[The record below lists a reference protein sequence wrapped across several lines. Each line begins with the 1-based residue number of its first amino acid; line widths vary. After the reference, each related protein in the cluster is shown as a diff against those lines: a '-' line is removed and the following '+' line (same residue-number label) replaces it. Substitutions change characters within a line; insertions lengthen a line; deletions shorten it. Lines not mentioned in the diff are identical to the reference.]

1 MRRARFGRRA
11 CRRNGSSL
19 RGRRCEAGRRFPGA
33 FGYNAIR
40 VPLYLALAGY
50 QDRKAYEPFAKLW
63 SASDPAGLPIL
74 DVASDQSVGRLQEPG
89 YAAVAALVACA
100 ASGTAL
106 PPGFAEPAV
115 SENYYPATLHL
126 LALAAANTRYRVMSR
141 ALRRR
146 GAALSLLAG
155 LSLDLAGAA
164 TEAQA
169 QSAPDAA
176 GSVLRDERRA
186 PVILGAS
193 GAPSSAS
200 EIVDESGLRYYAAQ
214 RQTDRV
220 QTEIARLRR
229 RYPNWTVPTDLDTLK
244 PSPPEEAPLWDLFTA
259 GRVEEVRAAIA
270 ARQAVDPDWHPSED
284 LARKLNRGTLRGEV
298 KAAEAKGDWDRIRAR
313 VDAAPE
319 TLRNLDIDI
328 AWTVAEAYA
337 RTGDLAQAANAYR
350 NILSGQS
357 DTALRLATVQKAMA
371 NLPMAKVEPLL
382 ATGHSAADGSNE
394 FNAIRLDV
402 TRARIAA
409 VLHEEP
415 AGQIEPADLAA
426 LGEAVRKGADPAELS
441 LLGWYA
447 YHRRQFRE
455 ALDWFKAAIARGGDA
470 RIATGLALS
479 LRELGQE
486 REAGGSGLRL
496 AGPLGDQRR
505 PLPRHDGAPADPE
518 RRSRRRSLRL
528 DRFAKLVLH
537 DDVGRWGPGPGLVR
551 LQRLPVRGRR
561 GLVPA
566 RERLEAAGSRRP
578 GLRPDPG
585 PLKRVR
591 DFMEIINRYDG
602 LFPTV
607 VDLALPPPESQAAGP
622 CDPVRDPAAA
632 RRRPPSRPAFPNR
645 RRRRRPRGSCPCGGA
660 SFLWPSRPRIRC
672 ASPNR
677 PSAAAMPTSCASRG
691 RRSLWSPV
699 AFPVSPPC
707 RTNATASPCFR
718 LGTASTARRRRP
730 GCRCRPPARWPMPT
744 PESRVGRPVPR
755 RRGT

>member
-1 MRRARFGRRA
+1 
-11 CRRNGSSL
+11 
-19 RGRRCEAGRRFPGA
+19 
-33 FGYNAIR
+33 
-40 VPLYLALAGY
+40 
-50 QDRKAYEPFAKLW
+50 
-63 SASDPAGLPIL
+63 
-74 DVASDQSVGRLQEPG
+74 
-89 YAAVAALVACA
+89 
-100 ASGTAL
+100 
-106 PPGFAEPAV
+106 
-115 SENYYPATLHL
+115 
-126 LALAAANTRYRVMSR
+126 MSR

-426 LGEAVRKGADPAELS
+426 LSEAVRKGADPAELS

-486 REAGGSGLRL
+486 REAEEVAYAWR
-496 AGPLGDQRR
+496 GPSVTNAALYLDMM
-505 PLPRHDGAPADPE
+505 E
-518 RRSRRRSLRL
+518 RRLTQAPVAVVDPMRL
-528 DRFAKLVLH
+528 DRFAKLVLMTTSG
-537 DDVGRWGPGPGLVR
+537 DGAQALGWYAYNAC
-551 LQRLPVRGRR
+551 QF
-561 GLVPA
+561 
-566 RERLEAAGSRRP
+566 EAAADWFQRASAWKPQEAAVLGYALTLGR
-578 GLRPDPG
+578 
-585 PLKRVR
+585 LKRVR
-591 DFMEIINRYDG
+591 ESLEIINRYDG

-632 RRRPPSRPAFPNR
+632 RPTAALQTRVPKPTPTPTAARVLPVRRGEFPLAVAAENPLRFPEPSERGRDADFLREPRATQPLVARRVPGISAMPYERYGFTLLPAWNGLDRPTPQAGLSMPPAGTLAHADAPNPASGGPSRVAEAHDGDRFGPFD
-645 RRRRRPRGSCPCGGA
+645 
-660 SFLWPSRPRIRC
+660 
-672 ASPNR
+672 
-677 PSAAAMPTSCASRG
+677 SAAGRSRFDP
-691 RRSLWSPV
+691 RSTGPD
-699 AFPVSPPC
+699 
-707 RTNATASPCFR
+707 R
-718 LGTASTARRRRP
+718 
-730 GCRCRPPARWPMPT
+730 
-744 PESRVGRPVPR
+744 
-755 RRGT
+755 